1 MTETLEFKPGNV
13 VQPRD
18 EPSKEQGIVVVNDSN
33 GDIHV
38 RWEVGP

>member
-1 MTETLEFKPGNV
+1 MTETPEFKPGDV

-18 EPSKEQGIVVVNDSN
+18 EPSREQGIVVVIDSN

-38 RWEVGP
+38 RWEVSP